1 MTINNST
8 AAARVTNGSKI
19 YGSDETEVRA
29 LDDVT
34 VEFEKGQI
42 HCDYGTFRIGKI
54 HSHALFS
61 RS

>member
-34 VEFEKGQI
+34 VEFEKGKFTAI
-42 HCDYGTFRIGKI
+42 MGP
-54 HSHALFS
+54 S
-61 RS
+61 